1 LAIVVSIFNLQLL
14 PSPLHPV
21 GISISSGESGTIS
34 PKFRISNFEF
44 RGTMNSRK
52 IREEFLQ
59 YFKDHGHEIV
69 KSASLVPQDDPTLL
83 FINAGMAPF
92 KNLFLGIEKRAYTR
106 ATSSQK
112 CVRAGG
118 KHNDLN
124 EVGYTNRHHT
134 FFEML
139 GNFSFGDYF
148 KEGAIDMAWELLTVG
163 YGIPEEKL
171 WVSIYTDDDEAY
183 KIWNETIGVPH
194 EKILRFGDEDNFW
207 SMGDTGPCGP
217 CSEIYIDQGAEVGCG
232 KLTCKPGC
240 DCERYLEIWNLVFTQ
255 YNREPNDELTPLPKP
270 NIDTGMGLERLAAVL
285 QGVYSNYDSDL
296 FVDIVK
302 LTEELA
308 GLRYGKDTKSD
319 ISFKVIADHSRA
331 AAFLIADGIMPS
343 NDGRGYVLRRIIRRA
358 IRYGQVLGLKGP
370 FLHRLTDKVVD
381 LMNPDYPELGQ
392 SKRFI
397 DEVMINEEQRFADT
411 LFHGLSL
418 LKEEMDQLRSKEQHI
433 IPGSL
438 VFRLYD
444 TFGFPPDLVEDIAR
458 DDDFS
463 IDIEGFDR
471 SMAEQRA
478 TSQRSWKGSGQE
490 VIPEVYRMLDSRG
503 LDCRFLGY
511 ETLRAEGKV
520 LSILKDGDLVDSG
533 CEGERAEIILDQ
545 SPFYSESGG
554 QAGDTGWMRNDT
566 LSITIVDTIKY
577 PTNLIVHKGEV
588 VEGVVSVGDTV
599 EAVVDEKRRKSI
611 AKNHTATHLLQA
623 ALRETLGEHVKQ
635 AGSHVGPER
644 MRFDFTHFAQIP
656 PERLKEIETLVN
668 LSIQENLP
676 VTTAIMPR
684 DEAFKQQAIALFEER
699 YDDDVRVITIGD
711 GLSRELCG
719 GTHVTATGDIG
730 VFFLVSEG
738 AVASGVR
745 RIEAFT
751 GQGAIRE
758 IQKKMSHL
766 NTISGLLKT
775 THDDLVTKVEH
786 FIGDQKEKDREIEL
800 LTSKL
805 LQKQSED
812 LIDTAKVLNGITV
825 ISQEVA
831 TTNPKDLRE
840 CGDHLKDKLKSG
852 IIVLGAKGN
861 GKVFLLCRIT
871 PDLTDRFNAG
881 EIIKDLSV
889 FVGGKGGGRKDMAE
903 GGGTKVSEL
912 KNALLKA
919 FDMVSEH
926 SAR

>member
-1 LAIVVSIFNLQLL
+1 
-14 PSPLHPV
+14 
-21 GISISSGESGTIS
+21 
-34 PKFRISNFEF
+34 
-44 RGTMNSRK
+44 MNSRE
-52 IREEFLQ
+52 IRDKFLH

-69 KSASLVPQDDPTLL
+69 RSASLVPQDDPTLL

-92 KNLFLGIEKRAYTR
+92 KNLFLGIEKRSYTR

-124 EVGYTNRHHT
+124 EVGHTNRHHT

-194 EKILRFGDEDNFW
+194 ERILRFGDEDNFW

-232 KLTCKPGC
+232 KPTCKPGC
-240 DCERYLEIWNLVFTQ
+240 DCERYVEIWNLVFTQ
-255 YNREPNDELTPLPKP
+255 YNREPNGELIPLPKP

-296 FVDIVK
+296 FVDILK
-302 LTEELA
+302 LTEDLTELQ
-308 GLRYGKDTKSD
+308 YGKDTKND

-370 FLHRLTDKVVD
+370 FLHRLTNTVVD
-381 LMNPDYPELGQ
+381 VMNPDYPELGQ

-397 DEVMINEEQRFADT
+397 DEVVINEEKRFADT

-433 IPGSL
+433 IPGGL

-463 IDIEGFDR
+463 IDIEGFNR

-490 VIPEVYRMLDSRG
+490 MIPEVYRMLDSQG
-503 LDCRFLGY
+503 LGCRFLGY
-511 ETLRAEGKV
+511 ETLKSEGKV
-520 LSILKDGDLVDSG
+520 LSILKDGDLIDSG
-533 CEGERAEIILDQ
+533 REGERVEIILDQ

-554 QAGDTGWMRNDT
+554 QAGDTGWMGNDT

-577 PTNLIVHKGEV
+577 PTDLIVHKGEV

-599 EAVVDEKRRKSI
+599 ATVVDEKRRKSI

-668 LSIQENLP
+668 LSIQENIP

-699 YDDDVRVITIGD
+699 YGDDVRVVTIGD

-730 VFFLVSEG
+730 VFVLVSEG

-758 IQKKMSHL
+758 IQKEMSNL
-766 NTISGLLKT
+766 NAISGLLKT
-775 THDDLVTKVEH
+775 THDDLVTKIEH
-786 FIGDQKEKDREIEL
+786 FIGDQKAKDREIESLKARL
-800 LTSKL
+800 LS
-805 LQKQSED
+805 KQSED
-812 LIDTAKVLNGITV
+812 LINTAKEMNGIKI
-825 ISQEVA
+825 ISHEVA

-840 CGDHLKDKLKSG
+840 FGDHLKDKLKSG
-852 IIVLGAKGN
+852 IIVLGAKGDD
-861 GKVFLLCRIT
+861 KVFLLCRIT
-871 PDLTDRFNAG
+871 PDLTNRFNAG
-881 EIIKDLSV
+881 KIIKDLSV
-889 FVGGKGGGRKDMAE
+889 IIGGKGGGRKDMAE

-919 FDMVSEH
+919 SDMISEH

>member
-1 LAIVVSIFNLQLL
+1 
-14 PSPLHPV
+14 
-21 GISISSGESGTIS
+21 
-34 PKFRISNFEF
+34 
-44 RGTMNSRK
+44 MDSRK
-52 IREEFLQ
+52 IREKFLR

-92 KNLFLGIEKRAYTR
+92 KNLFLGLEKRSYTR

-118 KHNDLN
+118 KHNDLT

-163 YGIPEEKL
+163 YGIPEKKL
-171 WVSIYTDDDEAY
+171 WVSVYTDDDEAY
-183 KIWNETIGVPH
+183 KIWNENIGVPH
-194 EKILRFGDEDNFW
+194 EKILRLGDEDNFW

-232 KLTCKPGC
+232 KPTCKPGC
-240 DCERYLEIWNLVFTQ
+240 DCDRYLEVWNLVFTQ
-255 YNREPNDELTPLPKP
+255 YNREPNGELTPLPKP

-296 FVDIVK
+296 FTDIVR
-302 LTEELA
+302 LTEELT
-308 GLRYGKDTKSD
+308 GLRYGQDTKSD

-397 DEVMINEEQRFADT
+397 DEVVINEEQRFADT
-411 LFHGLSL
+411 LFHGLSV
-418 LKEEMDQLRSKEQHI
+418 LKEEMDQLRSKEKHI

-463 IDIEGFDR
+463 IDMEGFDQA
-471 SMAEQRA
+471 MAEQRA

-520 LSILKDGDLVDSG
+520 ISILKDGDLVDSA
-533 CEGERAEIILDQ
+533 CEGEQAEIILDQ

-554 QAGDTGWMRNDT
+554 QIGDTGWMRNDT
-566 LSITIVDTIKY
+566 LSIKIVDTIKY
-577 PTNLIVHKGEV
+577 PANLIIHKGEII
-588 VEGVVSVGDTV
+588 EGVIAVGNTV
-599 EAVVDEKRRKSI
+599 EAMVDEKRRKNI
-611 AKNHTATHLLQA
+611 AQNHTATHLLQA

-644 MRFDFTHFAQIP
+644 MRFDFTHFAQITS
-656 PERLKEIETLVN
+656 ERLKEIEMLVN
-668 LSIQENLP
+668 LNIQRNLP

-684 DEAFKQQAIALFEER
+684 DEAFKQNAIALFEER
-699 YDDDVRVITIGD
+699 YGDDVRVITIGD

-730 VFFLVSEG
+730 VFLLASEG
-738 AVASGVR
+738 AVASGIR

-751 GQGAIRE
+751 GEGAIRE
-758 IQKKMSHL
+758 IQKEVNKL
-766 NTISGLLKT
+766 KTISGLLKT
-775 THDDLVTKVEH
+775 IPENIVTKVEH
-786 FIGDQKEKDREIEL
+786 FIADQKEKDREIESLKARL
-800 LTSKL
+800 LR
-805 LQKQSED
+805 KQSED
-812 LIDTAKVLNGITV
+812 LINTAREINGVNV
-825 ISQEVA
+825 ISHEVA
-831 TTNPKDLRE
+831 TTDPKDLRE
-840 CGDHLKDKLKSG
+840 FGDHLNDKLKSG

-881 EIIKDLSV
+881 KIIKDLSV
-889 FVGGKGGGRKDMAE
+889 FVGGKGGGRKDMAQ

-912 KNALLKA
+912 KNALSKA

>member
-1 LAIVVSIFNLQLL
+1 
-14 PSPLHPV
+14 
-21 GISISSGESGTIS
+21 
-34 PKFRISNFEF
+34 
-44 RGTMNSRK
+44 MDSRK
-52 IREEFLQ
+52 IREKFLH

-92 KNLFLGIEKRAYTR
+92 KNLFLGLEKRSYTR

-148 KEGAIDMAWELLTVG
+148 KEGAIDMAWELLTAG
-163 YGIPEEKL
+163 YGIPEKKL
-171 WVSIYTDDDEAY
+171 WVSVYTDDDEAY
-183 KIWNETIGVPH
+183 KIWNENIGVPH
-194 EKILRFGDEDNFW
+194 EKILRLGGEDNFW
-207 SMGDTGPCGP
+207 SMGNTGPCGP

-232 KLTCKPGC
+232 KPTCKPGC
-240 DCERYLEIWNLVFTQ
+240 GCDRYLEIWNLVFTQ
-255 YNREPNDELTPLPKP
+255 YNREPDGALTPLPRP

-296 FVDIVK
+296 FVDIVQ

-308 GLRYGKDTKSD
+308 ELRYGQDSKRD
-319 ISFKVIADHSRA
+319 ISFKVIADHSRT

-343 NDGRGYVLRRIIRRA
+343 NEGRGYVLRRIIRRA

-397 DEVMINEEQRFADT
+397 EEVVINEEQRFADT

-418 LKEEMDQLRSKEQHI
+418 LKEEMDQLRSKESHI

-438 VFRLYD
+438 IFRLYD

-463 IDIEGFDR
+463 IDLEGFDK

-520 LSILKDGDLVDSG
+520 ISILKDGDLVDSA
-533 CEGERAEIILDQ
+533 CEGERVEIILDQ

-554 QAGDTGWMRNDT
+554 QVGDTGWMRNDT
-566 LSITIVDTIKY
+566 LSIKIVDTIKY
-577 PTNLIVHKGEV
+577 PANLIIHKGEII
-588 VEGVVSVGDTV
+588 EGVISVGNTV
-599 EAVVDEKRRKSI
+599 EEMVDEKRRKNI
-611 AKNHTATHLLQA
+611 AQNHTATHLLQA
-623 ALRETLGEHVKQ
+623 ALREILGEHVKQ

-656 PERLKEIETLVN
+656 TERLQEIEMLVN
-668 LSIQENLP
+668 LNIQKNLP
-676 VTTAIMPR
+676 VTTKIMPR
-684 DEAFKQQAIALFEER
+684 DEAFKQNAIALFEER
-699 YDDDVRVITIGD
+699 YGDNVRVITIGD

-730 VFFLVSEG
+730 VFLLASEG
-738 AVASGVR
+738 AVASGIR

-751 GQGAIRE
+751 GESAIQE
-758 IQKKMSHL
+758 IQKEMNNLK
-766 NTISGLLKT
+766 TISGLLKT
-775 THDDLVTKVEH
+775 VPDNIVTRVEH
-786 FIGDQKEKDREIEL
+786 FIWEQKEKDREIEL
-800 LTSKL
+800 LKSKL
-805 LQKQSED
+805 LRKQSED
-812 LIDTAKVLNGITV
+812 LINTARKINGVNV

-831 TTNPKDLRE
+831 TNDPKDLRE
-840 CGDHLKDKLKSG
+840 FGDHLKDKLKSG
-852 IIVLGAKGN
+852 IIVLGARGN

-871 PDLTDRFNAG
+871 PDLTNKFNAG
-881 EIIKDLSV
+881 EIIKNLSI
-889 FVGGKGGGRKDMAE
+889 FVGGKGGGRSDMAQ
-903 GGGTKVSEL
+903 GGGTKVSAL
-912 KNALLKA
+912 KNALSKA
-919 FDMVSEH
+919 FDMVSER
-926 SAR
+926 SAC

>member
-1 LAIVVSIFNLQLL
+1 
-14 PSPLHPV
+14 
-21 GISISSGESGTIS
+21 
-34 PKFRISNFEF
+34 
-44 RGTMNSRK
+44 MDSRK
-52 IREEFLQ
+52 IREKFLH

-92 KNLFLGIEKRAYTR
+92 KNLFLGLEKRSYTR

-148 KEGAIDMAWELLTVG
+148 KEGAIDMAWELLTAG
-163 YGIPEEKL
+163 YGIPEKKL
-171 WVSIYTDDDEAY
+171 WVSVYTDDDEAY
-183 KIWNETIGVPH
+183 KIWNENIGVPH
-194 EKILRFGDEDNFW
+194 EKILRLGGEDNFW
-207 SMGDTGPCGP
+207 SMGNTGPCGP

-232 KLTCKPGC
+232 KPTCKPGC
-240 DCERYLEIWNLVFTQ
+240 GCDRYLEIWNLVFTQ
-255 YNREPNDELTPLPKP
+255 YNREPDGALTPLPRP

-296 FVDIVK
+296 FVDIVQ

-308 GLRYGKDTKSD
+308 ELRYGQDSKRD
-319 ISFKVIADHSRA
+319 ISFKVIADHSRT

-343 NDGRGYVLRRIIRRA
+343 NEGRGYVLRRIIRRA

-397 DEVMINEEQRFADT
+397 EEVVINEEQRFADT

-418 LKEEMDQLRSKEQHI
+418 LKEEMDQLRSKESHI

-438 VFRLYD
+438 IFRLYD

-463 IDIEGFDR
+463 IDLEGFDKA
-471 SMAEQRA
+471 MAEQRA

-520 LSILKDGDLVDSG
+520 ISILKDGDLVDSA
-533 CEGERAEIILDQ
+533 CEGERVEIILDQ

-554 QAGDTGWMRNDT
+554 QVGDTGWMRNDT
-566 LSITIVDTIKY
+566 LSIKIVDTIKY
-577 PTNLIVHKGEV
+577 PANLIIHKGEII
-588 VEGVVSVGDTV
+588 EGVISVGNTV
-599 EAVVDEKRRKSI
+599 EEMVDEKRRKNI
-611 AKNHTATHLLQA
+611 AQNHTATHLLQA
-623 ALRETLGEHVKQ
+623 ALREILGEHVKQ

-656 PERLKEIETLVN
+656 TERLQEIEMLVN
-668 LSIQENLP
+668 LNIQKNLP
-676 VTTAIMPR
+676 VTTKIMPR
-684 DEAFKQQAIALFEER
+684 DEAFKQNAIALFEER
-699 YDDDVRVITIGD
+699 YGDNVRVITIGD

-730 VFFLVSEG
+730 VFLLASEG
-738 AVASGVR
+738 AVASGIR

-751 GQGAIRE
+751 GESAIQE
-758 IQKKMSHL
+758 IQKEMNNLK
-766 NTISGLLKT
+766 TISGLLKT
-775 THDDLVTKVEH
+775 VPDNIVTRVEH
-786 FIGDQKEKDREIEL
+786 FIWEQKEKDREIEL
-800 LTSKL
+800 LKSKL
-805 LQKQSED
+805 LRKQSED
-812 LIDTAKVLNGITV
+812 LINTARKINGVNV

-831 TTNPKDLRE
+831 TNDPKDLRE
-840 CGDHLKDKLKSG
+840 FGDHLKDKLKSG
-852 IIVLGAKGN
+852 IIVLGARGN

-871 PDLTDRFNAG
+871 PDLTNKFNAG
-881 EIIKDLSV
+881 EIIKNLSI
-889 FVGGKGGGRKDMAE
+889 FVGGKGGGRSDMAQ
-903 GGGTKVSEL
+903 GGGTKVSAL
-912 KNALLKA
+912 KNALSKA
-919 FDMVSEH
+919 FDMVSER
-926 SAR
+926 SAC

>member
-1 LAIVVSIFNLQLL
+1 
-14 PSPLHPV
+14 
-21 GISISSGESGTIS
+21 
-34 PKFRISNFEF
+34 
-44 RGTMNSRK
+44 MDSRK
-52 IREEFLQ
+52 IREKFLH

-92 KNLFLGIEKRAYTR
+92 KNLFLGLEKRSYTR

-148 KEGAIDMAWELLTVG
+148 KEGAIDMAWELLTAG
-163 YGIPEEKL
+163 YGIPEKKL
-171 WVSIYTDDDEAY
+171 WVSVYTDDDEAY
-183 KIWNETIGVPH
+183 KIWNENIGVPH
-194 EKILRFGDEDNFW
+194 EKILRLGGEDNFW
-207 SMGDTGPCGP
+207 SMGNTGPCGP

-232 KLTCKPGC
+232 KPTCKPGC
-240 DCERYLEIWNLVFTQ
+240 GCDRYLEIWNLVFTQ
-255 YNREPNDELTPLPKP
+255 YNREPDGALTPLPRP

-296 FVDIVK
+296 FVDIVQ

-308 GLRYGKDTKSD
+308 ELRYGQDSKRD
-319 ISFKVIADHSRA
+319 ISFKVIADHSRT

-343 NDGRGYVLRRIIRRA
+343 NEGRGYVLRRIIRRA

-397 DEVMINEEQRFADT
+397 EEVVINEEQRFADT

-418 LKEEMDQLRSKEQHI
+418 LKEEMDQLRSKESHI

-438 VFRLYD
+438 IFRLYD

-463 IDIEGFDR
+463 IDLEGFDKA
-471 SMAEQRA
+471 MAEQRA

-520 LSILKDGDLVDSG
+520 ISILKDGDLVDSA
-533 CEGERAEIILDQ
+533 CEGERVEIILDQ

-554 QAGDTGWMRNDT
+554 QVGDTGWMRNDT
-566 LSITIVDTIKY
+566 LSIKIVDTIKY
-577 PTNLIVHKGEV
+577 PANLIIHKGEII
-588 VEGVVSVGDTV
+588 EGVISVGNTV
-599 EAVVDEKRRKSI
+599 EEMVDEKRRKNI
-611 AKNHTATHLLQA
+611 AQNHTATHLLQA
-623 ALRETLGEHVKQ
+623 ALREILGEHVKQ

-656 PERLKEIETLVN
+656 PERLQEIEMLVN
-668 LSIQENLP
+668 LNIQKNLP
-676 VTTAIMPR
+676 VTTKIMPR
-684 DEAFKQQAIALFEER
+684 DEAFKQNAIALFEER
-699 YDDDVRVITIGD
+699 YGDNVRVITIGD

-730 VFFLVSEG
+730 VFLLASEG
-738 AVASGVR
+738 AVASGIR

-751 GQGAIRE
+751 GESAIQE
-758 IQKKMSHL
+758 IQKEMNNLK
-766 NTISGLLKT
+766 TISGLLKT
-775 THDDLVTKVEH
+775 VPDNIVTRVEH
-786 FIGDQKEKDREIEL
+786 FIWEQKEKDREIEL
-800 LTSKL
+800 LKSKL
-805 LQKQSED
+805 LRKQSED
-812 LIDTAKVLNGITV
+812 LINTARKINGVNV

-831 TTNPKDLRE
+831 TNDPKDLRE
-840 CGDHLKDKLKSG
+840 FGDHLKDKLKSG
-852 IIVLGAKGN
+852 IIVLGARGN

-871 PDLTDRFNAG
+871 PDLTNKFNAG
-881 EIIKDLSV
+881 EIIKNLSI
-889 FVGGKGGGRKDMAE
+889 FVGGKGGGRSDMAQ
-903 GGGTKVSEL
+903 GGGTKVSAL
-912 KNALLKA
+912 KNALSKA
-919 FDMVSEH
+919 FDMVSER
-926 SAR
+926 SAC

>member
-1 LAIVVSIFNLQLL
+1 
-14 PSPLHPV
+14 
-21 GISISSGESGTIS
+21 
-34 PKFRISNFEF
+34 
-44 RGTMNSRK
+44 MDSRK
-52 IREEFLQ
+52 IREKFLR

-92 KNLFLGIEKRAYTR
+92 KNLFLGLEKRSYTR

-118 KHNDLN
+118 KHNDLT

-163 YGIPEEKL
+163 YGIPEKKL
-171 WVSIYTDDDEAY
+171 WVSVYTDDDEAY
-183 KIWNETIGVPH
+183 KIWNENIGVPH
-194 EKILRFGDEDNFW
+194 EKILRLGDEDNFW

-232 KLTCKPGC
+232 KPTCKPGC
-240 DCERYLEIWNLVFTQ
+240 DCDRYLEVWNLVFTQ
-255 YNREPNDELTPLPKP
+255 YNREPNGELTPLPKP

-296 FVDIVK
+296 FTDIVR
-302 LTEELA
+302 LTEELT
-308 GLRYGKDTKSD
+308 GLRYGQDTKSD

-397 DEVMINEEQRFADT
+397 DEVVINEEQRFADT
-411 LFHGLSL
+411 LFHGLSV
-418 LKEEMDQLRSKEQHI
+418 LKEEMDQLRSKEKHI

-463 IDIEGFDR
+463 IDMEGFDQA
-471 SMAEQRA
+471 MAEQRA

-520 LSILKDGDLVDSG
+520 ISILKDGDLVDSA
-533 CEGERAEIILDQ
+533 CEGEQAEIILDQ

-554 QAGDTGWMRNDT
+554 QIGDTGWMRNDT
-566 LSITIVDTIKY
+566 LSIKIVDTIKY
-577 PTNLIVHKGEV
+577 PANLIIHKGEII
-588 VEGVVSVGDTV
+588 EGVIAVGNTV
-599 EAVVDEKRRKSI
+599 EAMVDEKRRKNI
-611 AKNHTATHLLQA
+611 AQNHTATHLLQA

-644 MRFDFTHFAQIP
+644 MRFDFTHFAQITS
-656 PERLKEIETLVN
+656 ERLKEIEMLVN
-668 LSIQENLP
+668 LNIQRNLP

-684 DEAFKQQAIALFEER
+684 DEAFKQNAIALFEER
-699 YDDDVRVITIGD
+699 YGDDVKVITIGD

-730 VFFLVSEG
+730 VFLLASEG
-738 AVASGVR
+738 AVASGIR

-751 GQGAIRE
+751 GEGAIRE
-758 IQKKMSHL
+758 IQKEVNKL
-766 NTISGLLKT
+766 KTISGLLKT
-775 THDDLVTKVEH
+775 IPDDLVTKVEH
-786 FIGDQKEKDREIEL
+786 FIGDQKEKDRKIESLKARL
-800 LTSKL
+800 LR
-805 LQKQSED
+805 KQSED
-812 LIDTAKVLNGITV
+812 LINTAREINGINV

-831 TTNPKDLRE
+831 TADPKDLRE
-840 CGDHLKDKLKSG
+840 FGDHLKDKLKSG
-852 IIVLGAKGN
+852 IIVLGAKAD

-871 PDLTDRFNAG
+871 HDLTDRFNAG
-881 EIIKDLSV
+881 TIIKDLSV

-912 KNALLKA
+912 KNALSKA

>member
-1 LAIVVSIFNLQLL
+1 
-14 PSPLHPV
+14 
-21 GISISSGESGTIS
+21 
-34 PKFRISNFEF
+34 
-44 RGTMNSRK
+44 MDSRK
-52 IREEFLQ
+52 IREKFLH

-92 KNLFLGIEKRAYTR
+92 KNLFLGLEKRSYTR

-148 KEGAIDMAWELLTVG
+148 KEGAIDMAWELLTAG
-163 YGIPEEKL
+163 YGIPEKKL
-171 WVSIYTDDDEAY
+171 WVSVYTDDDEAY
-183 KIWNETIGVPH
+183 KIWNENIGVPH
-194 EKILRFGDEDNFW
+194 EKILRLGGEDNFW
-207 SMGDTGPCGP
+207 SMGNTGPCGP

-232 KLTCKPGC
+232 KPTCKPGC
-240 DCERYLEIWNLVFTQ
+240 GCDRYLEIWNLVFTQ
-255 YNREPNDELTPLPKP
+255 YNREPDGALTPLPRP

-296 FVDIVK
+296 FVDIVQ

-308 GLRYGKDTKSD
+308 ELRYGQDSKRD
-319 ISFKVIADHSRA
+319 ISFKVIADHSRT

-343 NDGRGYVLRRIIRRA
+343 NEGRGYVLRRIIRRA

-397 DEVMINEEQRFADT
+397 EEVVINEEQRFADT

-418 LKEEMDQLRSKEQHI
+418 LKEEMDQLRSKESHI

-438 VFRLYD
+438 IFRLYD

-463 IDIEGFDR
+463 IDLEGFDK

-520 LSILKDGDLVDSG
+520 ISILKDGDLVDSA
-533 CEGERAEIILDQ
+533 CEGEQVEIILDQ

-554 QAGDTGWMRNDT
+554 QVGDTGWMRNDT
-566 LSITIVDTIKY
+566 LSIKIVDTIKY
-577 PTNLIVHKGEV
+577 PANLIIHKGEII
-588 VEGVVSVGDTV
+588 EGVISVGNTV
-599 EAVVDEKRRKSI
+599 EEMVDEKRRKNI
-611 AKNHTATHLLQA
+611 AQNHTATHLLQA
-623 ALRETLGEHVKQ
+623 ALREILGEHVKQ

-656 PERLKEIETLVN
+656 PERLQEIEMLVN
-668 LSIQENLP
+668 LNIQKNLP
-676 VTTAIMPR
+676 VTTKIMPR
-684 DEAFKQQAIALFEER
+684 DEAFKQNAIALFEER
-699 YDDDVRVITIGD
+699 YGDNVRVITIGD

-730 VFFLVSEG
+730 VFLLASEG
-738 AVASGVR
+738 AVASGIR

-751 GQGAIRE
+751 GESAIQE
-758 IQKKMSHL
+758 IQKEMNNLK
-766 NTISGLLKT
+766 TISGLLKT
-775 THDDLVTKVEH
+775 VPDNIVTRVEH
-786 FIGDQKEKDREIEL
+786 FIWEQKEKDREIEL
-800 LTSKL
+800 LKSKL
-805 LQKQSED
+805 LRKQSED
-812 LIDTAKVLNGITV
+812 LINTARKINGVNV

-831 TTNPKDLRE
+831 TNDPKDLRE
-840 CGDHLKDKLKSG
+840 FGDHLKDKLKSG
-852 IIVLGAKGN
+852 IIVLGARGN

-871 PDLTDRFNAG
+871 PDLTNKFNAG
-881 EIIKDLSV
+881 EIIKNLSI
-889 FVGGKGGGRKDMAE
+889 FVGGKGGGRSDMAQ
-903 GGGTKVSEL
+903 GGGTKVSAL
-912 KNALLKA
+912 KNALSKA
-919 FDMVSEH
+919 FDMVSER
-926 SAR
+926 SAC

>member
-1 LAIVVSIFNLQLL
+1 
-14 PSPLHPV
+14 
-21 GISISSGESGTIS
+21 
-34 PKFRISNFEF
+34 
-44 RGTMNSRK
+44 MNSRE
-52 IREEFLQ
+52 IRDKFLH

-69 KSASLVPQDDPTLL
+69 RSASLVPQDDPTLL

-92 KNLFLGIEKRAYTR
+92 KNLFLGIEKRSYTR

-148 KEGAIDMAWELLTVG
+148 KEGAIEMAWELLTVG
-163 YGIPEEKL
+163 YGIPEEKV

-194 EKILRFGDEDNFW
+194 EKILRLGDEDNFW

-232 KLTCKPGC
+232 KPTCQPGC

-255 YNREPNDELTPLPKP
+255 YNREPNGELTPLPKP

-296 FVDIVK
+296 FVDILK

-308 GLRYGKDTKSD
+308 ELRYGKDTKND

-381 LMNPDYPELGQ
+381 SMNPDYPELGQ

-397 DEVMINEEQRFADT
+397 NEVVINEEKRFADT

-433 IPGSL
+433 IPGGL

-463 IDIEGFDR
+463 IDIEGFDQ

-490 VIPEVYRMLDSRG
+490 VVPEVYRMLDSKG

-511 ETLRAEGKV
+511 ETLRAEGHV
-520 LSILKDGDLVDSG
+520 LSILKDGELVDSG
-533 CEGERAEIILDQ
+533 REGEQVEIILDQ

-554 QAGDTGWMRNDT
+554 QVGDTGWMGNDT

-577 PTNLIVHKGEV
+577 PKNLIVHKGEV
-588 VEGVVSVGDTV
+588 VEGVVSVDDTV
-599 EAVVDEKRRKSI
+599 EAFVDEKRRKSS

-668 LSIQENLP
+668 FSIQENLP

-699 YDDDVRVITIGD
+699 YGDDVRVITIGD

-730 VFFLVSEG
+730 VFFLASEG

-758 IQKKMSHL
+758 IQREMSNL

-775 THDDLVTKVEH
+775 THDDLVAKVEH

-800 LTSKL
+800 LKSKL
-805 LQKQSED
+805 LRNQSED

-840 CGDHLKDKLKSG
+840 CGDHLRDKLKSG

-926 SAR
+926 SAH

>member
-1 LAIVVSIFNLQLL
+1 
-14 PSPLHPV
+14 
-21 GISISSGESGTIS
+21 
-34 PKFRISNFEF
+34 
-44 RGTMNSRK
+44 M
-52 IREEFLQ
+52 
-59 YFKDHGHEIV
+59 
-69 KSASLVPQDDPTLL
+69 VPQDDPTLL

-92 KNLFLGIEKRAYTR
+92 KNLFLGLEKRSYTR

-118 KHNDLN
+118 KHNDLT

-171 WVSIYTDDDEAY
+171 WVSVYTDDDEAY
-183 KIWNETIGVPH
+183 KIWNENMGVPH
-194 EKILRFGDEDNFW
+194 EKILRLGDEDNFW

-232 KLTCKPGC
+232 KPTCKPGC
-240 DCERYLEIWNLVFTQ
+240 DCDRYLEVWNLVFTQ
-255 YNREPNDELTPLPKP
+255 YNREPNGELTPLPKP

-296 FVDIVK
+296 FTDIVK
-302 LTEELA
+302 LTEELTE
-308 GLRYGKDTKSD
+308 LRYGQDSKSD

-358 IRYGQVLGLKGP
+358 IRYGQVLGLKDT

-397 DEVMINEEQRFADT
+397 DEVVINEEQRFADT
-411 LFHGLSL
+411 LFHGLSV
-418 LKEEMDQLRSKEQHI
+418 LKEEMDQLRSKESHI

-463 IDIEGFDR
+463 IDIEGFDQA
-471 SMAEQRA
+471 MAEQRA

-520 LSILKDGDLVDSG
+520 ISILKDGDLVDSA
-533 CEGERAEIILDQ
+533 CEGEQAEIILDQ

-554 QAGDTGWMRNDT
+554 QIGDTGWMRNDT
-566 LSITIVDTIKY
+566 LSIKIVDTIKY
-577 PTNLIVHKGEV
+577 PANLIIHKGEII
-588 VEGVVSVGDTV
+588 EGVIAVGNTV
-599 EAVVDEKRRKSI
+599 EAMVDEKRRKNI
-611 AKNHTATHLLQA
+611 AQNHTATHLLQA

-644 MRFDFTHFAQIP
+644 MRFDFTHFAQIT
-656 PERLKEIETLVN
+656 PERLKEIEMLVN
-668 LSIQENLP
+668 LNIQRNLP

-684 DEAFKQQAIALFEER
+684 DEAFKQNAIALFEER
-699 YDDDVRVITIGD
+699 YGDDVRVITIGD

-730 VFFLVSEG
+730 VFLLASEG
-738 AVASGVR
+738 AVASGIR

-751 GQGAIRE
+751 GEGAIRE
-758 IQKKMSHL
+758 IQKEMNNLK
-766 NTISGLLKT
+766 TISGLLKT
-775 THDDLVTKVEH
+775 IPDDLVTRVEH
-786 FIGDQKEKDREIEL
+786 FIGDQKEKDRKIESLKARL
-800 LTSKL
+800 LR
-805 LQKQSED
+805 KQSED
-812 LIDTAKVLNGITV
+812 LINTAREINGVNV

-831 TTNPKDLRE
+831 TADPKDLRE
-840 CGDHLKDKLKSG
+840 FGDHLKDKLKSG
-852 IIVLGAKGN
+852 IIVLGAKAD

-881 EIIKDLSV
+881 RIIKDLSV
-889 FVGGKGGGRKDMAE
+889 FIGGKGGGRKDMAE

-912 KNALLKA
+912 KNALSKA
-919 FDMVSEH
+919 FDIIFE
-926 SAR
+926 

>member
-1 LAIVVSIFNLQLL
+1 
-14 PSPLHPV
+14 
-21 GISISSGESGTIS
+21 
-34 PKFRISNFEF
+34 
-44 RGTMNSRK
+44 MDSRK
-52 IREEFLQ
+52 IREKFLH

-92 KNLFLGIEKRAYTR
+92 KNLFLGLEKRSYTR

-148 KEGAIDMAWELLTVG
+148 KEGAIDMAWELLTAG
-163 YGIPEEKL
+163 YGIPEKKL
-171 WVSIYTDDDEAY
+171 WVSVYTDDDEAY
-183 KIWNETIGVPH
+183 KIWNENIGVPH
-194 EKILRFGDEDNFW
+194 EKILRLGGEDNFW
-207 SMGDTGPCGP
+207 SMGNTGPCGP

-232 KLTCKPGC
+232 KPTCKPGC
-240 DCERYLEIWNLVFTQ
+240 GCDRYLEIWNLVFTQ
-255 YNREPNDELTPLPKP
+255 YNREPDGALTPLPRP

-296 FVDIVK
+296 FVDIVQ

-308 GLRYGKDTKSD
+308 ELRYGQDSKRD
-319 ISFKVIADHSRA
+319 ISFKVIADHSRT

-343 NDGRGYVLRRIIRRA
+343 NEGRGYVLRRIIRRA

-397 DEVMINEEQRFADT
+397 EEVVINEEQRFADT

-418 LKEEMDQLRSKEQHI
+418 LKEEMDQLRSKESHI

-438 VFRLYD
+438 IFRLYD

-463 IDIEGFDR
+463 IDLEGFDK

-520 LSILKDGDLVDSG
+520 ISILKDGDLVDSA
-533 CEGERAEIILDQ
+533 CEGEQVEIILDQ

-554 QAGDTGWMRNDT
+554 QVGDTGWMRNDT
-566 LSITIVDTIKY
+566 LSIKIVDTIKY
-577 PTNLIVHKGEV
+577 PANLIIHKGEII
-588 VEGVVSVGDTV
+588 EGVISVGNTV
-599 EAVVDEKRRKSI
+599 EEMVDEKRRKNI
-611 AKNHTATHLLQA
+611 AQNHTATHLLQA
-623 ALRETLGEHVKQ
+623 ALREILGEHVKQ

-644 MRFDFTHFAQIP
+644 MRFDFTHFTQIP
-656 PERLKEIETLVN
+656 TERLQEIEMLVN
-668 LSIQENLP
+668 LNIQKNLP
-676 VTTAIMPR
+676 VTTKIMPR
-684 DEAFKQQAIALFEER
+684 DEAFKQNAIALFEER
-699 YDDDVRVITIGD
+699 YGDNVRVITIGD

-730 VFFLVSEG
+730 VFLLASEG
-738 AVASGVR
+738 AVASGIR

-751 GQGAIRE
+751 GESAIQE
-758 IQKKMSHL
+758 IQKEMNNLK
-766 NTISGLLKT
+766 TISGLLKT
-775 THDDLVTKVEH
+775 VPDNIVTRVEH
-786 FIGDQKEKDREIEL
+786 FIWEQKEKDREIEL
-800 LTSKL
+800 LKSKL
-805 LQKQSED
+805 LRKQSED
-812 LIDTAKVLNGITV
+812 LINTARKINGVNV

-831 TTNPKDLRE
+831 TNDPKDLRE
-840 CGDHLKDKLKSG
+840 FGDHLKDKLKSG
-852 IIVLGAKGN
+852 IIVLGARGN

-871 PDLTDRFNAG
+871 PDLTNKFNAG
-881 EIIKDLSV
+881 EIIKNLSI
-889 FVGGKGGGRKDMAE
+889 FVGGKGGGRSDMAQ
-903 GGGTKVSEL
+903 GGGTKVSAL
-912 KNALLKA
+912 KNALSKA
-919 FDMVSEH
+919 FDMVSER
-926 SAR
+926 SAC

>member
-1 LAIVVSIFNLQLL
+1 M
-14 PSPLHPV
+14 
-21 GISISSGESGTIS
+21 E
-34 PKFRISNFEF
+34 
-44 RGTMNSRK
+44 SRK
-52 IREEFLQ
+52 IREKFLH

-92 KNLFLGIEKRAYTR
+92 KNLFLGLEKRSYTR

-148 KEGAIDMAWELLTVG
+148 KEGAIDMAWELLTAG
-163 YGIPEEKL
+163 YGIPEKKL
-171 WVSIYTDDDEAY
+171 WVSVYTDDDEAY
-183 KIWNETIGVPH
+183 KIWNENIGVPH
-194 EKILRFGDEDNFW
+194 EKILRLGGEDNFW
-207 SMGDTGPCGP
+207 SMGNTGPCGP

-232 KLTCKPGC
+232 KPTCKPGC
-240 DCERYLEIWNLVFTQ
+240 GCDRYLEIWNLVFTQ
-255 YNREPNDELTPLPKP
+255 YNREPDGALTPLPRP

-308 GLRYGKDTKSD
+308 GLRYGQDSKRD
-319 ISFKVIADHSRA
+319 ISFKVIADHSRT

-343 NDGRGYVLRRIIRRA
+343 NEGRGYVLRRIIRRA

-397 DEVMINEEQRFADT
+397 EEVVINEEQRFADT

-418 LKEEMDQLRSKEQHI
+418 LKEEMDQLRSKESHI

-438 VFRLYD
+438 IFRLYD

-463 IDIEGFDR
+463 IDLEGFDKA
-471 SMAEQRA
+471 MAEQRA

-520 LSILKDGDLVDSG
+520 ISILKDGDLVDSA
-533 CEGERAEIILDQ
+533 CEGEQVEIILDQ

-554 QAGDTGWMRNDT
+554 QVGDTGWMRNDT
-566 LSITIVDTIKY
+566 LSIKIVDTIKY
-577 PTNLIVHKGEV
+577 PANLIIHKGEII
-588 VEGVVSVGDTV
+588 EGVISVGNTV
-599 EAVVDEKRRKSI
+599 EEMVDEKRRKNI
-611 AKNHTATHLLQA
+611 AQNHTATHLLQA
-623 ALRETLGEHVKQ
+623 ALREILGEHVKQ

-656 PERLKEIETLVN
+656 TERLQEIEMLVN
-668 LSIQENLP
+668 LNIQKNLP
-676 VTTAIMPR
+676 VTTKIMPR
-684 DEAFKQQAIALFEER
+684 DEAFKQNAIALFEER
-699 YDDDVRVITIGD
+699 YGDNVRVITIGD

-730 VFFLVSEG
+730 VFLLASEG
-738 AVASGVR
+738 AVASGIR

-751 GQGAIRE
+751 GESAIQE
-758 IQKKMSHL
+758 IQKEMNNLK
-766 NTISGLLKT
+766 TISGLLKT
-775 THDDLVTKVEH
+775 VPDNIVTRVEH
-786 FIGDQKEKDREIEL
+786 FIWEQKEKDREIEL
-800 LTSKL
+800 LKSKL
-805 LQKQSED
+805 LRKQSED
-812 LIDTAKVLNGITV
+812 LLNTARKINGVNV

-831 TTNPKDLRE
+831 TNDPKDLRE
-840 CGDHLKDKLKSG
+840 FGDHLKDKLKSG
-852 IIVLGAKGN
+852 IIVLGARGN

-871 PDLTDRFNAG
+871 PDLTNKFNAG
-881 EIIKDLSV
+881 EIIKNLSIL
-889 FVGGKGGGRKDMAE
+889 VGGKGGGRSDMAQ
-903 GGGTKVSEL
+903 GGGTKVSAL
-912 KNALLKA
+912 KNALSKA
-919 FDMVSEH
+919 FDMVSER
-926 SAR
+926 SAC